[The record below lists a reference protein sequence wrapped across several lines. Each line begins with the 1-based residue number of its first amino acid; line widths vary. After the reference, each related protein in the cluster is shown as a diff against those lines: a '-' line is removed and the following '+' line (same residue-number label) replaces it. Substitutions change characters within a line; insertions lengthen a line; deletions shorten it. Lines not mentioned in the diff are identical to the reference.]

1 MMNFEDFENQRISAE
16 NIYIS
21 FKFRDSADEPAV
33 EVQTGRRS
41 QGWLDL
47 DGTNEV
53 LNEGCLYGVSEG

>member
-1 MMNFEDFENQRISAE
+1 MNFEDFENQRISAE

-41 QGWLDL
+41 QG
-47 DGTNEV
+47 V
-53 LNEGCLYGVSEG
+53 A